1 MSIGWPIYCK
11 LLVPAFVIAL
21 AGAIVAEAAPQ
32 SAPAPATATPTEA
45 PQAVPNTKGAAAAQ
59 AYVLGPEDVVEIEV
73 LGQADFKVRAP
84 IGADGTIKLPYI
96 GSMAAANKTTD
107 QLGADISQALV
118 AGGYF
123 SHPILSVEIVAYA
136 SRYVTVLGDVAAP
149 GLVPIDRPYHLSEIL
164 ARVGGIK
171 PDAADYVILR
181 PQDGAEHK
189 YVVSTLATGDPAQDP
204 MVAPGDRIYS
214 PTADL
219 FYISG
224 EVKSPGAYPV
234 TTGMTL
240 RMAIG
245 RSGGL
250 TDIGTDKGVKV
261 THADGKVGH
270 PGLSD
275 TIAPGDVIV
284 VGERLF

>member
-1 MSIGWPIYCK
+1 MCIGLSLFSK
-11 LLVPAFVIAL
+11 RAVVTLVMALVFGSAAQAAGPPAPGPAA
-21 AGAIVAEAAPQ
+21 AGPAAG
-32 SAPAPATATPTEA
+32 SAAPAPSADKP
-45 PQAVPNTKGAAAAQ
+45 AQ
-59 AYVLGPEDVVEIEV
+59 AYILGPEDVVEIEV
-73 LGQADFKVRAP
+73 LGQADFKLRAP

-107 QLGADISQALV
+107 QLSNDISQALV

-123 SHPILSVEIVAYA
+123 AHPILSVQIVSYA

-164 ARVGGIK
+164 ARVGGVK
-171 PDAADYVILR
+171 ADAADYVVLR
-181 PQDGAEHK
+181 PQDGPERH
-189 YVVSTLATGDPAQDP
+189 YVISALAMGDSGQDP
-204 MVAPGDRIYS
+204 MVAPGDRIFS

-224 EVKSPGAYPV
+224 EVKAPGAYPV
-234 TTGMTL
+234 SSGMTL

-245 RSGGL
+245 RGGGL

-261 THADGKVGH
+261 THADGKVDRS
-270 PGLSD
+270 GLND
-275 TIAPGDVIV
+275 KIAPGDVIV
-284 VGERLF
+284 IGERLF

>member
-1 MSIGWPIYCK
+1 
-11 LLVPAFVIAL
+11 
-21 AGAIVAEAAPQ
+21 
-32 SAPAPATATPTEA
+32 
-45 PQAVPNTKGAAAAQ
+45 
-59 AYVLGPEDVVEIEV
+59 VEIEV

-96 GSMAAANKTTD
+96 GSVAAANKTTD
-107 QLGADISQALV
+107 QLSADISQALV

-164 ARVGGIK
+164 ARVGGVK
-171 PDAADYVILR
+171 ADAADYVVLR
-181 PQDGAEHK
+181 PQDGPEHH
-189 YVVSTLATGDPAQDP
+189 YVISASAMGDAGQDP
-204 MVAPGDRIYS
+204 MVGPGDRIFS

-224 EVKSPGAYPV
+224 EIKAPGAYPV
-234 TTGMTL
+234 MTGMTL

-245 RSGGL
+245 RGGGL

-261 THADGKVGH
+261 THADGKVDH
-270 PGLSD
+270 PGLND
-275 TIAPGDVIV
+275 KIAPGDVIV
-284 VGERLF
+284 IGERLF

>member
-1 MSIGWPIYCK
+1 VSGPPSQT
-11 LLVPAFVIAL
+11 PAQGYI
-21 AGAIVAEAAPQ
+21 
-32 SAPAPATATPTEA
+32 
-45 PQAVPNTKGAAAAQ
+45 
-59 AYVLGPEDVVEIEV
+59 LGPQDVVKVDV

-84 IGADGTIKLPYI
+84 IGADGTISLPYI
-96 GSMAAANKTTD
+96 GKVVAANKTTD

-123 SHPILSVEIVAYA
+123 AHPIMSVEIVAYA
-136 SRYVTVLGDVAAP
+136 SRYVTVLGDVATP

-164 ARVGGIK
+164 ARVGGVR

-181 PQDGAEHK
+181 SQDGPEHR
-189 YVVSTLATGDPAQDP
+189 YLVNTLATGDASQDP
-204 MVAPGDRIYS
+204 MVAPGDRIFS
-214 PTADL
+214 PAAEL

-234 TTGMTL
+234 ATGMTL

-245 RSGGL
+245 RGGGL
-250 TDIGTDKGVKV
+250 TDIGTDHGVKV
-261 THADGKVGH
+261 THVDGKVDH
-270 PGLSD
+270 PGLDGKIS
-275 TIAPGDVIV
+275 AGDVVV

>member
-1 MSIGWPIYCK
+1 MT
-11 LLVPAFVIAL
+11 IAL
-21 AGAIVAEAAPQ
+21 ALAVGSAAHAAGPPT
-32 SAPAPATATPTEA
+32 PAPARAGPAAASAATPSD
-45 PQAVPNTKGAAAAQ
+45 AAKPAQ
-59 AYVLGPEDVVEIEV
+59 SYILGPEDVVEIEV
-73 LGQADFKVRAP
+73 LGQSDFKVRAP

-107 QLGADISQALV
+107 QLSADISQALV

-123 SHPILSVEIVAYA
+123 AKPILSVEIVAYA
-136 SRYVTVLGDVAAP
+136 SRYVTVLGEVAAP

-164 ARVGGIK
+164 ARVGGVK
-171 PDAADYVILR
+171 GDAADYVVLR
-181 PQDGAEHK
+181 PHDGPERH
-189 YVVSTLATGDPAQDP
+189 YVISASAMGDAGQDP
-204 MVAPGDRIYS
+204 MVSPGDRIFS

-224 EVKSPGAYPV
+224 EIKAPGAYPV

-245 RSGGL
+245 RGGGL

-261 THADGKVGH
+261 THADGKIDR
-270 PGLSD
+270 PGLND
-275 TIAPGDVIV
+275 KIAAGDVIV
-284 VGERLF
+284 ISERLF

>member
-1 MSIGWPIYCK
+1 MCIGLSLFSK
-11 LLVPAFVIAL
+11 RAVVTLVMALVFGSAAQAAGPPARGPAA
-21 AGAIVAEAAPQ
+21 AGPAAG
-32 SAPAPATATPTEA
+32 SAAPAPSADKP
-45 PQAVPNTKGAAAAQ
+45 AQ
-59 AYVLGPEDVVEIEV
+59 AYILGPEDVVEIEV
-73 LGQADFKVRAP
+73 LGQGDFKVRAP

-107 QLGADISQALV
+107 QLSSDISQALV

-123 SHPILSVEIVAYA
+123 AHPILSVEIVSYA

-164 ARVGGIK
+164 ARVGGVK
-171 PDAADYVILR
+171 PDAADYVVLR
-181 PQDGAEHK
+181 PQDGPERH
-189 YVVSTLATGDPAQDP
+189 YVISASAMGDSGQDP
-204 MVAPGDRIYS
+204 MVAPGDRIFS

-224 EVKSPGAYPV
+224 EVKAPGAYPV
-234 TTGMTL
+234 SSGMTL

-245 RSGGL
+245 RGGGL

-261 THADGKVGH
+261 TH
-270 PGLSD
+270 
-275 TIAPGDVIV
+275 
-284 VGERLF
+284 

>member
-1 MSIGWPIYCK
+1 
-11 LLVPAFVIAL
+11 L
-21 AGAIVAEAAPQ
+21 
-32 SAPAPATATPTEA
+32 
-45 PQAVPNTKGAAAAQ
+45 GAAKPAQ
-59 AYVLGPEDVVEIEV
+59 AYILGPEDVVEIEV

-96 GSMAAANKTTD
+96 GSVAAANKTTD
-107 QLGADISQALV
+107 QLSSDISQALV

-123 SHPILSVEIVAYA
+123 AHPILSVEIVAYA
-136 SRYVTVLGDVAAP
+136 SRYVTVLGDVATP

-164 ARVGGIK
+164 ARVGGVRA
-171 PDAADYVILR
+171 DAADYVVLR
-181 PQDGAEHK
+181 PQDGPEHH
-189 YVVSTLATGDPAQDP
+189 YVISALAMGDAGQDP
-204 MVAPGDRIYS
+204 MVAPGDRIFS

-234 TTGMTL
+234 SSGMTL

-245 RSGGL
+245 RGGGL

-261 THADGKVGH
+261 THADGKVDR
-270 PGLSD
+270 PGLND
-275 TIAPGDVIV
+275 KIAPGDVIV
-284 VGERLF
+284 IGERLF